1 MNKLILLTSFVVN
14 IVTLQAQV
22 FIGPRAGV
30 HFARADFDIDKGL
43 EISDQAALLAGVALE
58 FKLGENFNLQPELS
72 YLTRGYYLEELIQG
86 LSRETELAMEY
97 IDLGALLKGKFGGQ
111 EFCAYLA
118 IGAFHS
124 WALSGELTRSRDG
137 QISASS
143 LLPDGNFDGSDIT
156 LAGGGGLQIGL
167 GRNALFLDG
176 RYLRGLK
183 KMENAGESYP
193 FTNRGLSVSTGLL
206 FRL

>member
-1 MNKLILLTSFVVN
+1 MNKLLLLTSFVVN
-14 IVTLQAQV
+14 IVALQAQV

-30 HFARADFDIDKGL
+30 HFARADFDIDQGL
-43 EISDQAALLAGVALE
+43 EISDQAALLAGMALE
-58 FKLGENFNLQPELS
+58 FQLGENFNLQPELS
-72 YLTRGYYLEELIQG
+72 YLTRGYLLEELIQG
-86 LSRETELAMEY
+86 FSRETELTMEY
-97 IDLGALLKGKFGGQ
+97 IDLGALLKGKFGGP

-124 WALSGELTRSRDG
+124 WALSGEISTAQDG
-137 QISASS
+137 SVSLSS
-143 LLPDGNFDGSDIT
+143 FLPAGNFDGNDIT
-156 LAGGGGLQIGL
+156 LSGGGGLQIGL
-167 GRNALFLDG
+167 GRNILFFDG